1 MSVMDEEKRSGQNE
15 ATRRPYAPPGL
26 EKVLLR
32 PDEAVLGFCKNNT
45 KAGPTHV
52 NCRAVGQCATQGS

>member
-1 MSVMDEEKRSGQNE
+1 MSVMDEVKPSGQYE
-15 ATRRPYAPPGL
+15 GTRRPYTAPTL
-26 EKVLLR
+26 EKVSLR